1 MINPNAL
8 PTSPTVQDF
17 QNLESALDSSDYND
31 TLQAMQYMKR
41 KPTGGLSRLPQVTV
55 PMKKSGNIEKSLE
68 EIKTEIREVK
78 DNIPFYYLGGPLEK
92 DKPGYLNDE
101 IINKM
106 NEFRISA
113 GLDKT
118 IGLIKGPEDIIDEID
133 KYAYRVREEPRKGE
147 VITNLIDDVKARMK
161 DSKYQNLL
169 ETLVRLRNPE
179 SAEEGKKQ
187 IDIEN
192 ALAELYP
199 DMIASEG
206 KRVLPYIPGDVTQD
220 RYGVRSVEGNLPS
233 ILVDRKE
240 GGIIEN
246 PEEAMLMEQV
256 EQQDPRQPNPEARAM
271 AQQVASYGRGGDK
284 LILHVRPDELQ
295 GLASMLTITINP
307 ETGMPEAF
315 LKGLRRAVSSVT
327 KPIRKVAKSKAFKT
341 LAPIALSI
349 AAPYA
354 GAYLMGGSTVG
365 LSAAV
370 KAMSPTMFGGF
381 TGLGSLAGN
390 LLAGRSFGDSAKAGL
405 ISGFT
410 AGVGRGISNKMAGKT
425 FMGDSP
431 TPTIDPEGYQAAG
444 MDIVPTEGSPP
455 VFEGQTAVPREAKM
469 LTDYSQAVKPI
480 EEPLKST
487 VSNVIESQTIEPRSL
502 TGGLKEVGSAIAQD
516 FNPMTKSGLINIAGK
531 GLTGDIG
538 ASVVES
544 QNMADKTDQQA
555 EDELENM
562 GYTIT
567 GYGATKVITD
577 PSGVTLPSTLTP
589 QQILLAKISGD
600 SFQFVPKTTY
610 VETKTGGLISMAEK
624 GTGEG
629 NIGDLPPRVEKTITQ
644 IQKDMMDDVYYMEDE
659 QFEKK
664 YNTSKNKAY
673 QFIKDQTGMTDGDLN
688 ELFSGRALQPIDKKE
703 QGGLIELAQ
712 GGEFSGMVPGQGGGM
727 DDNVY
732 MPIKEGPE
740 QVGTLAVSP
749 TEYVV
754 DSYTMA
760 ALGDGNPEEGAR
772 VMDKTIKQI
781 RKKAFGNTKQPN
793 EIDGLAALKPMVQGV

>member
-41 KPTGGLSRLPQVTV
+41 KPTGGLNRLPQVTV
-55 PMKKSGNIEKSLE
+55 PM
-68 EIKTEIREVK
+68 
-78 DNIPFYYLGGPLEK
+78 
-92 DKPGYLNDE
+92 
-101 IINKM
+101 
-106 NEFRISA
+106 
-113 GLDKT
+113 
-118 IGLIKGPEDIIDEID
+118 
-133 KYAYRVREEPRKGE
+133 
-147 VITNLIDDVKARMK
+147 
-161 DSKYQNLL
+161 Q
-169 ETLVRLRNPE
+169 
-179 SAEEGKKQ
+179 
-187 IDIEN
+187 
-192 ALAELYP
+192 
-199 DMIASEG
+199 
-206 KRVLPYIPGDVTQD
+206 
-220 RYGVRSVEGNLPS
+220 
-233 ILVDRKE
+233 E
-240 GGIIEN
+240 GGMMEEAVMEKQN
-246 PEEAMLMEQV
+246 MEPEEAMLMEQV
-256 EQQDPRQPNPEARAM
+256 EQQDPRQPNPEAMAM
-271 AQQVASYGRGGDK
+271 AKQVASYGRGGDK

-341 LAPIALSI
+341 LAPIALAI

-354 GAYLMGGSTVG
+354 GAYFMGGSTVG

-410 AGVGRGISNKMAGKT
+410 AGTLRGVSNKMAGKT

-502 TGGLKEVGSAIAQD
+502 TGGFKDIGSAIAQD
-516 FNPMTKSGLINIAGK
+516 FNPMTKSGLMNIASK
-531 GLTGDIG
+531 GLSGDIG
-538 ASVVES
+538 SSVVES
-544 QNMADKTDQQA
+544 QNMAEQAEQQA
-555 EDELENM
+555 ENELADM
-562 GYTIT
+562 GYTFS
-567 GYGATKVITD
+567 GFGDQRVITD
-577 PSGVTLPSTLTP
+577 PSGVTLPATLTA
-589 QQILLAKISGD
+589 QQILA
-600 SFQFVPKTTY
+600 
-610 VETKTGGLISMAEK
+610 
-624 GTGEG
+624 
-629 NIGDLPPRVEKTITQ
+629 
-644 IQKDMMDDVYYMEDE
+644 
-659 QFEKK
+659 
-664 YNTSKNKAY
+664 
-673 QFIKDQTGMTDGDLN
+673 
-688 ELFSGRALQPIDKKE
+688 RALGGGRLQFAERTAFEPVVAA

-727 DDNVY
+727 DDNVF
-732 MPIKEGPE
+732 MPIKEGRE

-781 RKKAFGNTKQPN
+781 REKAFGNTKQPN

>member
-41 KPTGGLSRLPQVTV
+41 KPTGGLNRLPQVTV
-55 PMKKSGNIEKSLE
+55 PM
-68 EIKTEIREVK
+68 
-78 DNIPFYYLGGPLEK
+78 
-92 DKPGYLNDE
+92 
-101 IINKM
+101 
-106 NEFRISA
+106 
-113 GLDKT
+113 
-118 IGLIKGPEDIIDEID
+118 
-133 KYAYRVREEPRKGE
+133 
-147 VITNLIDDVKARMK
+147 
-161 DSKYQNLL
+161 Q
-169 ETLVRLRNPE
+169 
-179 SAEEGKKQ
+179 
-187 IDIEN
+187 
-192 ALAELYP
+192 
-199 DMIASEG
+199 
-206 KRVLPYIPGDVTQD
+206 
-220 RYGVRSVEGNLPS
+220 
-233 ILVDRKE
+233 E
-240 GGIIEN
+240 GGMMEEAVMEKQN
-246 PEEAMLMEQV
+246 MEPEEAMLMEQV
-256 EQQDPRQPNPEARAM
+256 EQQDPRQPNPEAMAM
-271 AQQVASYGRGGDK
+271 AKQVASYGRGGDK

-341 LAPIALSI
+341 LAPIALAI

-410 AGVGRGISNKMAGKT
+410 AGTLRGVSNKMAGKT

-455 VFEGQTAVPREAKM
+455 VFEGQYAVPREAKM

-487 VSNVIESQTIEPRSL
+487 VSNVIESQTIEPRTL

-516 FNPMTKSGLINIAGK
+516 FNPMTKSGLMNIASK

-544 QNMADKTDQQA
+544 QNMAEQAEQQA
-555 EDELENM
+555 ENELADM
-562 GYTIT
+562 GYTFS
-567 GYGATKVITD
+567 GFGDQRVITD
-577 PSGVTLPSTLTP
+577 PSGVTLPATLTA
-589 QQILLAKISGD
+589 QQILA
-600 SFQFVPKTTY
+600 
-610 VETKTGGLISMAEK
+610 
-624 GTGEG
+624 
-629 NIGDLPPRVEKTITQ
+629 
-644 IQKDMMDDVYYMEDE
+644 
-659 QFEKK
+659 
-664 YNTSKNKAY
+664 
-673 QFIKDQTGMTDGDLN
+673 
-688 ELFSGRALQPIDKKE
+688 RALGGGRLQFAERTAFEPVVAA

-727 DDNVY
+727 DDNVF
-732 MPIKEGPE
+732 MPIKEGRE

-781 RKKAFGNTKQPN
+781 RKKAFGTTEQPN

>member
-17 QNLESALDSSDYND
+17 QNLESALDSPDYNN
-31 TLQAMQYMKR
+31 TLQAMRYMQGQR
-41 KPTGGLSRLPQVTV
+41 TGGLNRLPQVTV
-55 PMKKSGNIEKSLE
+55 PM
-68 EIKTEIREVK
+68 
-78 DNIPFYYLGGPLEK
+78 
-92 DKPGYLNDE
+92 
-101 IINKM
+101 
-106 NEFRISA
+106 
-113 GLDKT
+113 
-118 IGLIKGPEDIIDEID
+118 
-133 KYAYRVREEPRKGE
+133 
-147 VITNLIDDVKARMK
+147 
-161 DSKYQNLL
+161 Q
-169 ETLVRLRNPE
+169 
-179 SAEEGKKQ
+179 
-187 IDIEN
+187 
-192 ALAELYP
+192 
-199 DMIASEG
+199 
-206 KRVLPYIPGDVTQD
+206 
-220 RYGVRSVEGNLPS
+220 
-233 ILVDRKE
+233 E
-240 GGIIEN
+240 GGMMEEAMMEQQN
-246 PEEAMLMEQV
+246 MEPEEAMLMEQV
-256 EQQDPRQPNPEARAM
+256 EQQDPRQPNPEAMAM

-284 LILHVRPDELQ
+284 SLLHIRPDELQ
-295 GLASMLTITINP
+295 GLASMLTITVNP

-315 LKGLRRAVSSVT
+315 LKGLRRAVSNIT
-327 KPIRKVAKSKAFKT
+327 KPIRKVTKSKAFKT
-341 LAPIALSI
+341 LAPIALAI

-370 KAMSPTMFGGF
+370 RAMSPTMFGGF

-410 AGVGRGISNKMAGKT
+410 AGTLRGVSNKMAGKT

-487 VSNVIESQTIEPRSL
+487 VSNVIESQTIEPRTL

-516 FNPMTKSGLINIAGK
+516 FNPMTKSGLMNIAGK
-531 GLTGDIG
+531 GLSGDIG
-538 ASVVES
+538 SSVVES
-544 QNMADKTDQQA
+544 QNMAEQAEQQA
-555 EDELENM
+555 ENELADM
-562 GYTIT
+562 GYTFS
-567 GYGATKVITD
+567 GFGDQRVITD
-577 PSGVTLPSTLTP
+577 PSGVTLPATLTA
-589 QQILLAKISGD
+589 QQILA
-600 SFQFVPKTTY
+600 
-610 VETKTGGLISMAEK
+610 
-624 GTGEG
+624 
-629 NIGDLPPRVEKTITQ
+629 
-644 IQKDMMDDVYYMEDE
+644 
-659 QFEKK
+659 
-664 YNTSKNKAY
+664 
-673 QFIKDQTGMTDGDLN
+673 
-688 ELFSGRALQPIDKKE
+688 RALGGGRLQFAERTAFEPVVAA

-727 DDNVY
+727 DDNVF
-732 MPIKEGPE
+732 MPIKEGKE

-781 RKKAFGNTKQPN
+781 RKKAFGTTEQPN

>member
-41 KPTGGLSRLPQVTV
+41 KPTGGLNRLPQVTV
-55 PMKKSGNIEKSLE
+55 PM
-68 EIKTEIREVK
+68 
-78 DNIPFYYLGGPLEK
+78 
-92 DKPGYLNDE
+92 
-101 IINKM
+101 
-106 NEFRISA
+106 
-113 GLDKT
+113 
-118 IGLIKGPEDIIDEID
+118 
-133 KYAYRVREEPRKGE
+133 
-147 VITNLIDDVKARMK
+147 
-161 DSKYQNLL
+161 Q
-169 ETLVRLRNPE
+169 
-179 SAEEGKKQ
+179 
-187 IDIEN
+187 
-192 ALAELYP
+192 
-199 DMIASEG
+199 
-206 KRVLPYIPGDVTQD
+206 
-220 RYGVRSVEGNLPS
+220 
-233 ILVDRKE
+233 E
-240 GGIIEN
+240 GGMMEEAVMEKQN
-246 PEEAMLMEQV
+246 MEPEEAMLMEQV
-256 EQQDPRQPNPEARAM
+256 EQQDPRQPNPEAMAM
-271 AQQVASYGRGGDK
+271 AKQVASYGRGGDK

-341 LAPIALSI
+341 LAPIALAI

-410 AGVGRGISNKMAGKT
+410 AGTLRGVSNKMAGKT

-455 VFEGQTAVPREAKM
+455 VFEGQYAVPREAKM

-487 VSNVIESQTIEPRSL
+487 VSNVIESQTIEPRTL

-516 FNPMTKSGLINIAGK
+516 FNPMTKSGLMNIASK

-544 QNMADKTDQQA
+544 QNMAEQAEQQA
-555 EDELENM
+555 ENELADM
-562 GYTIT
+562 GYTFS
-567 GYGATKVITD
+567 GFGDQRVITD
-577 PSGVTLPSTLTP
+577 PSGVTLPATLTA
-589 QQILLAKISGD
+589 QQILA
-600 SFQFVPKTTY
+600 
-610 VETKTGGLISMAEK
+610 
-624 GTGEG
+624 
-629 NIGDLPPRVEKTITQ
+629 
-644 IQKDMMDDVYYMEDE
+644 
-659 QFEKK
+659 
-664 YNTSKNKAY
+664 
-673 QFIKDQTGMTDGDLN
+673 
-688 ELFSGRALQPIDKKE
+688 RALGGGRLQFAERTAFEPVVAA

-727 DDNVY
+727 DDNVF
-732 MPIKEGPE
+732 MPIKEGRE

-781 RKKAFGNTKQPN
+781 REKAFGTTEQPN